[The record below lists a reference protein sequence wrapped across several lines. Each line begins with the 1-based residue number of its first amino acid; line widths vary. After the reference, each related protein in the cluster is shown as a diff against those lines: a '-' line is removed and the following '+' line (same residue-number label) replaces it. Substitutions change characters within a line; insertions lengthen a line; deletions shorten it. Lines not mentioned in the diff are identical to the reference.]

1 MKQNPSKLKF
11 KKNHRPS
18 FSNTYLTQQKTFY
31 PLKGLLAIKAVEN
44 GKLTYKQIEACRKSI
59 RRVLE
64 KKGNVYLRVFTDI
77 SVTKKSVASRMGK
90 GKGPHSMWVCIVLA
104 GQIICEISNIS
115 LEILNRSLKALKS
128 ASSKLPVKTVIIFN
142 HY

>member
-31 PLKGLLAIKAVEN
+31 PLKGLLAIKSVEN

-64 KKGNVYLRVFTDI
+64 KKGNVFLRVFTDI

-90 GKGPHSMWVCIVLA
+90 GKGPHSIWVCLIRK
-104 GQIICEISNIS
+104 GQIICEVSNIS
-115 LEILNRSLKALKS
+115 VEILSRSLKALKS
-128 ASSKLPVKTVIIFN
+128 ASSKLPLKTVIIFN